1 MKEGIMNNI
10 EDILVSVS
18 KNDVQIPIRVQ
29 NRINYTLKNK
39 TIKKHHYFR
48 KIKESYPP
56 DPP

>member
-1 MKEGIMNNI
+1 MKEGIMSNI

-48 KIKESYPP
+48 KIITAIISIMH
-56 DPP
+56 

>member
-1 MKEGIMNNI
+1 MSNI

-39 TIKKHHYFR
+39 TILVTGVGGFIGSNLVKKFIR
-48 KIKESYPP
+48 KHP
-56 DPP
+56 

>member
-1 MKEGIMNNI
+1 MNNI

-29 NRINYTLKNK
+29 NRIKYTLKNK

-48 KIKESYPP
+48 KIISRSRVLHW
-56 DPP
+56 